1 MKALDSIWKI
11 SVKIHF
17 GVNICRFTWKNKVVI
32 VSLAI
37 VVSVLGLA
45 ACSSEQEPLPAS
57 AKFVA
62 STPASQA
69 EIHEPLA
76 ETTELGAKLYAA
88 SCLSCHGDRKGEG
101 GTGLAPPHNR
111 TGHTWHH
118 PDAQLKE
125 RIFNGTIGF
134 GQMPAFKDKLTEEEV
149 NAVLTFINTWWTEEQ
164 RADQADI
171 SKRYQDALDKQ
182 KRGQ

>member
-1 MKALDSIWKI
+1 MK
-11 SVKIHF
+11 
-17 GVNICRFTWKNKVVI
+17 NVVI
-32 VSLAI
+32 VSLTI
-37 VVSVLGLA
+37 LVSVLGLA

-57 AKFVA
+57 AKFIA
-62 STPASQA
+62 TTRASQV
-69 EIHEPLA
+69 EIQEPPA
-76 ETTELGAKLYAA
+76 ETADSGAKLYAA

-101 GTGLAPPHNR
+101 GTGLAPSHNE

-149 NAVLTFINTWWTEEQ
+149 NAVLTYIKTWWTEEQ